1 MSTQTLSKA
10 NAAFIVAF
18 GYIREGKK
26 AKLYKEDGKWVVV
39 AMLPTL
45 PATS

>member
-1 MSTQTLSKA
+1 MNTQTFPKA

-26 AKLYKEDGKWVVV
+26 AKLYKEGNVWVV
-39 AMLPTL
+39 AMLPSL
-45 PATS
+45 

>member
-1 MSTQTLSKA
+1 MNTQTFSKP

-26 AKLYKEDGKWVVV
+26 AKLYKEDGSWFVEVI
-39 AMLPTL
+39 
-45 PATS
+45 

>member
-1 MSTQTLSKA
+1 MNTQTFPKA

-26 AKLYKEDGKWVVV
+26 AKLYKEDSKWMVTVIN
-39 AMLPTL
+39 
-45 PATS
+45 

>member
-1 MSTQTLSKA
+1 MNTQTFSKA

-26 AKLYKEDGKWVVV
+26 AKLYKEGRSWFVEVIN
-39 AMLPTL
+39 
-45 PATS
+45 

>member
-1 MSTQTLSKA
+1 MNTQTFPKA

-26 AKLYKEDGKWVVV
+26 AKLYKEQGVWTVEVI
-39 AMLPTL
+39 
-45 PATS
+45 